1 MCRRA
6 GQFGHDKARAREAVK
21 VKFMTQK
28 YIDGLMAL
36 VIAQAR
42 AVKIPVSGDIDPQVR
57 LNRRARTRFGCCI
70 RKNGSYTIELSAKL
84 AEQGREEAVLQVL
97 AHEVLHTCYGCSNH
111 GARWRAYAQ
120 RMNEVYGY
128 RVRRTDQYQDLGIE
142 DDRPVR
148 YFVVCQL
155 CGRRIPRMKR
165 SPLVDHPERYRCAC
179 GGSLRVEEA
188 GAGQVKNGKM

>member
-1 MCRRA
+1 
-6 GQFGHDKARAREAVK
+6 
-21 VKFMTQK
+21 MTQK

-42 AVKIPVSGDIDPQVR
+42 AIRIPVSREIDPHVR

-70 RKNGSYTIELSAKL
+70 RRNGAYAIELSAKL
-84 AEQGREEAVLQVL
+84 AEEGTEDAILQVL

-111 GARWRAYAQ
+111 GTRWKGYAQ
-120 RMNEVYGY
+120 RMNTAYGY
-128 RVRRTDQYQDLGIE
+128 HIRRTDNFAELGIE

-148 YFVVCQL
+148 YYVVCAK

-165 SPLVDHPERYRCAC
+165 SPLVDHPERYRCTC
-179 GGSLRVEEA
+179 GGALRVEEA
-188 GAGQVKNGKM
+188 GDEQPKIGKK

>member
-1 MCRRA
+1 
-6 GQFGHDKARAREAVK
+6 
-21 VKFMTQK
+21 MTQK

-42 AVKIPVSGDIDPQVR
+42 TIKIPVSQEIAAHVR

-70 RKNGSYTIELSAKL
+70 RREGRYTIELSAQL
-84 AEQGREEAVLQVL
+84 AEQGSEDAILQVL

-111 GARWRAYAQ
+111 GARWKGYAQ
-120 RMNEVYGY
+120 RMNSIYGY
-128 RVRRTDQYQDLGIE
+128 RIRRTDNYEELGIE
-142 DDRPVR
+142 DHRPVR
-148 YFVVCQL
+148 YYVVCAK

-179 GGSLRVEEA
+179 GGALRVEQP
-188 GAGQVKNGKM
+188 GARKGKNGSS